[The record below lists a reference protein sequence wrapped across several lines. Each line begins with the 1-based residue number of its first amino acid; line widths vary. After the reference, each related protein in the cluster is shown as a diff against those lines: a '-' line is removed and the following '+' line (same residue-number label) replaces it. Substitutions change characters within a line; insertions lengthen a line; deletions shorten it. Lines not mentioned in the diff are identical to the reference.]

1 MLLYQEA
8 CVKLLLERL
17 YPSDIK
23 YPIINITPDGKYAG
37 ILRPGGYNTYQI
49 LDKITSILGCTALSG
64 EEDLKDTAP
73 DLMRTV
79 MSYQMKADDD
89 ALLKEIAAFIKDGGS
104 VDVYSDLPLEM
115 SEPVLDSLSYRTF
128 LFQSNQKNELNQAY
142 AAANSE
148 DKYSIFIT
156 CADLQDTEK
165 NGKVLTLVP
174 KIVVLGI
181 ELAARTD
188 PEYASRV
195 CRETIQKHHINT
207 DAVVTVAVSALS
219 KDSDAVRMIAEDL
232 GTTTEENVRL
242 LQDSGLP
249 GMKVLQYGFTSWDSC
264 YVNHRHEKNCVV
276 YTGTHDNTPTFAWVQ
291 EINEGERSFTRR
303 YINSMNTDYGAF
315 VWDIIREAY
324 RSVADLCIIPIQD
337 YLCKGKESRLN
348 TPGVSGGNWQ
358 WRLKP
363 NFLSEDLARSIR
375 GLAEVYGRLPE

>member
-1 MLLYQEA
+1 MYLYCYARSDKARMTGQKLIDQAEGEWIDDLESFVSVYGTSGQRADGTVVLLLYQEA

-49 LDKITSILGCTALSG
+49 LNKITSILDCTALSG

-232 GTTTEENVRL
+232 GCFVTYFDSRL
-242 LQDSGLP
+242 LKAVRVPLNIGFSNERLDSDYCTAAACLA
-249 GMKVLQYGFTSWDSC
+249 S
-264 YVNHRHEKNCVV
+264 
-276 YTGTHDNTPTFAWVQ
+276 DNGRILMRRA
-291 EINEGERSFTRR
+291 GER
-303 YINSMNTDYGAF
+303 NSAIMTTA
-315 VWDIIREAY
+315 VK
-324 RSVADLCIIPIQD
+324 RSPV
-337 YLCKGKESRLN
+337 
-348 TPGVSGGNWQ
+348 
-358 WRLKP
+358 
-363 NFLSEDLARSIR
+363 FLT
-375 GLAEVYGRLPE
+375 